1 MAEEIKRVI
10 SIDTK
15 SSNKSINSLK
25 KEVDELSASL
35 NELEIGTKEY
45 NDTLALLGKKQ
56 SELTTIN
63 DKIAQSSRTTAQRFE
78 SIAKISAG
86 LASGYGAVTSAIT
99 LFGNES
105 EDLTKVMVKLQ
116 STIALVQGV
125 GGLKDLLEELPV
137 LGDWFKKLVGF
148 INPFNTSLD
157 TAAKNLNNIDIG
169 KLKTLENITANG
181 ANININQTTNSNTT
195 TTSSGFIS
203 PDNPEYSQNVDKST
217 SSTAAFAKE
226 QDNLRGKLK
235 TLNVAY
241 SLENKQL
248 SDLNLLRAKS
258 LGTINGLKQAEEELE
273 KQLKAGEISNTK
285 YQLEI
290 GRLTNARIKEEAN
303 LSRYNETIQASTDNL
318 SRIKTNI
325 DRTTTSIRSMGTATT
340 ALQKAGK
347 GLKTILSTTGWIAL
361 ATAIGVLIGKVISY
375 VSSLK
380 SAEKQAKEFRKAIT
394 ETTNQIASKSIGVF
408 KELQIA
414 YEKVG
419 DSADAKQEF
428 LNKYADKIKETGLNI
443 NTVAQAEDAFINN
456 TGNYVAALTAR
467 AKAQAIEEQ
476 AIKIYEEYLNKRSEI
491 ENKIEDTNFGEAS
504 AWQAFK
510 ATAMFWKDYQGQ
522 IYEYTK
528 QNKENT
534 YNELSDLNREIE
546 ERLRKMFEDV
556 AELNKKYGGF
566 FDIEVIKNNT
576 TQAKEEINEFDVWLQ
591 NRLNAKDPVD
601 ELEDEYIRLLAL
613 AIKNNRS
620 IEEVEAWHQ
629 EELKKIRDKAR
640 EDEEN
645 ARKSAADKAWND
657 FQAELKRIRDL
668 SSTSNLRE
676 PVEQTFQTTYTQGAS
691 KAFGLAGDYNGT
703 GYKFT
708 YQSRDDL
715 NNQYKAQTEYNN
727 ELLRLTRERI
737 LQENELL
744 NEQLSNEQLSADR
757 RLEIERILD
766 ENKRALSDAEIKNE
780 QANTQAYQHLQQAR
794 QQALQGTLSVASSV
808 AGSMATIWGE
818 ESKVGKGF
826 ATAQALID
834 TYSAANSAY
843 SAMAGIPIV
852 GPALGAAAAAAAIA
866 AGIANVKKIWEV
878 DETSGASAS
887 GASASVSAP
896 ANLNTAPV
904 EYTRNLLGDKETDQ
918 LNNPIKCYM
927 LESEAREVMN
937 KVQMVEN
944 NASF

>member
-1 MAEEIKRVI
+1 MAQTEIKKVI

-25 KEVDELSASL
+25 KDIDALTNSL
-35 NELEIGTKEY
+35 NDLEIGTKEY
-45 NDTLALLGKKQ
+45 NETLSLLGKRQ
-56 SELTTIN
+56 SEFNKIN
-63 DKIAQSSRTTAQRFE
+63 EQIARSSRTTAQRFE
-78 SIAKISAG
+78 SVAKISTG
-86 LASGYGAVTSAIT
+86 LASGYGAATAAIT

-116 STIALVQGV
+116 SSIALVQGI
-125 GGLKDLLEELPV
+125 GGIKDLLEELPT
-137 LGDWFKKLVGF
+137 LGNWFKKLTDF
-148 INPFNTSLD
+148 ISPFNTGLNN
-157 TAAKNLNNIDIG
+157 AAKNLNQIDAAKLNNIGTSVGNVGTELGNISKVVKD
-169 KLKTLENITANG
+169 LEG
-181 ANININQTTNSNTT
+181 ANINFKGGMIQGVMGTPGEINSTNKSVSNTIPIVGKFNDT
-195 TTSSGFIS
+195 VKNSANSMKVTS
-203 PDNPEYSQNVDKST
+203 
-217 SSTAAFAKE
+217 
-226 QDNLRGKLK
+226 
-235 TLNVAY
+235 
-241 SLENKQL
+241 
-248 SDLNLLRAKS
+248 
-258 LGTINGLKQAEEELE
+258 EELE
-273 KQLKAGEISNTK
+273 RLKRNSPAIAAALNKQADAAKGLADGTSQAAKA
-285 YQLEI
+285 
-290 GRLTNARIKEEAN
+290 
-303 LSRYNETIQASTDNL
+303 
-318 SRIKTNI
+318 
-325 DRTTTSIRSMGTATT
+325 TTAFSKATT
-340 ALQKAGK
+340 AL
-347 GLKTILSTTGWIAL
+347 KTIGNVTVWIAL
-361 ATAIGVLIGKVISY
+361 ATAIGLAINKVIDY
-375 VSSLK
+375 VSSIRT
-380 SAEKQAKEFRKAIT
+380 AAKEQEEFRKSIT
-394 ETTNQIASKSIGVF
+394 DATNQISSKSIAIF

-414 YEKVG
+414 YERVG

-467 AKAQAIEEQ
+467 AKAQAIEDQ
-476 AIKIYEEYLNKRSEI
+476 AIKIYEEYLNKRSEL
-491 ENKIEDTNFGEAS
+491 EHKIEDTNFGEAS

-591 NRLNAKDPVD
+591 NRLNAKNPVD

-620 IEEVEAWHQ
+620 LEEVEAWHQ

-640 EDEEN
+640 ADEE
-645 ARKSAADKAWND
+645 AKRKADADKAWND
-657 FQAELKRIRDL
+657 LQSELKRIRDL

-676 PVEQTFQTTYTQGAS
+676 PREQTFQTTYTQDIS
-691 KAFGLAGDYNGT
+691 KAFGLAGDYEGT

-708 YQSRDDL
+708 YQSREDL
-715 NNQYKAQTEYNN
+715 ENQYNAQIEYNN
-727 ELLRLTRERI
+727 NLLSLTQGRI
-737 LQENELL
+737 EQENALL
-744 NEQLSNEQLSADR
+744 NQQLMNEQLTAEQKE
-757 RLEIERILD
+757 EIQRTLT
-766 ENKRALSDAEIKNE
+766 ENNMALSDAQLANE
-780 QANTQAYQHLQQAR
+780 QANTQAYQNLQKAR
-794 QQALQGTLSVASSV
+794 QQALQGTLSVASSI
-808 AGSMATIWGE
+808 AGSMASIWGE

-852 GPALGAAAAAAAIA
+852 GPALGIAAAAAAVV

-878 DETSGASAS
+878 DESGASGVSGASA
-887 GASASVSAP
+887 AVAAP
-896 ANLNTAPV
+896 AALNTAPV
-904 EYTRNLLGDKETDQ
+904 EYTRNLLGDKETDL
-918 LNNPIKCYM
+918 LNEPVKCYVV
-927 LESEAREVMN
+927 ESDITSAQT
-937 KVQMVEN
+937 KVAVTES